1 MTSQS
6 MFFEAIKDGD
16 VNAINAF
23 LALGYGHPNLPNDGG
38 WNPLQFAI
46 AHSDHLPIIQILLD
60 YGADPNMPRPFSA
73 LFAAVFYQRGSDIF
87 CALVVAGANPN
98 VPDFDGNTTIHQGN
112 YKIKISPSI
121 FYDDFLIFPS
131 LFFLA
136 NLQHFNGNLQ

>member
-6 MFFEAIKDGD
+6 LFFQAIDDGD
-16 VNAINAF
+16 INVINSF

-46 AHSDHLPIIQILLD
+46 AKSNLPIIQLLLD

-73 LFAAVFYQRGSDIF
+73 LFAAVFYRRQTHIF
-87 CALVVAGANPN
+87 RALFVAGADPN
-98 VPDFDGNTTIHQGN
+98 IPDFDGNTTIHQGN

-121 FYDDFLIFPS
+121 FCDDFLIFPS